1 MTPNSHIPLGRI
13 WRALE
18 LADML
23 DASGINSASVTSMDD
38 VQWGMLARAA
48 GVRTPSLITRNLT
61 IDMLRNRE
69 DVPKMLER
77 RTTYATNETPAPT
90 GRQVI
95 EIPRP

>member
-1 MTPNSHIPLGRI
+1 VADRFHIPLGRI

-18 LADML
+18 LADLL
-23 DASGINSASVTSMDD
+23 DASGITSASVTSMDD
-38 VQWGMLARAA
+38 SQWGMLASAA
-48 GVRTPSLITRNLT
+48 GCRTPSLITRNLI

-69 DVPKMLER
+69 DVRKTLER
-77 RTTYATNETPAPT
+77 RTNYAANETPSPT